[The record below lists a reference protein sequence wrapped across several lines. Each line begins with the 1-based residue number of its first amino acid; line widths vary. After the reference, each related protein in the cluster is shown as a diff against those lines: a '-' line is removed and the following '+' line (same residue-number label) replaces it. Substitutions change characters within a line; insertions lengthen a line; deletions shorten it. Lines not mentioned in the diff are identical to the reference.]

1 MTGTEKPLDA
11 VAEKAPNGQR
21 ASMAVKTQASKIA
34 CLIHP
39 GMFEA
44 DPKSFDCRR
53 AIAKHDTRHLRT
65 FTLRDIGSRQHSDP
79 HLHTSLI

>member
-1 MTGTEKPLDA
+1 MTGTEKPLDS

-44 DPKSFDCRR
+44 DPK
-53 AIAKHDTRHLRT
+53 
-65 FTLRDIGSRQHSDP
+65 RDIYAAGYR
-79 HLHTSLI
+79 